1 MMHPRPF
8 RVLVAE
14 DDVEMRRVVADALRD
29 DGYDVVELADGGRLL
44 VDIAARMKAETA
56 GESVDLIVSDI
67 RMPIC
72 TGLQILEVLR
82 QSHWHTPVILMTA
95 FGDDATRKHAESLWP
110 CSSTNHSTWTI
121 CVRPSRTCCGAIAP
135 RPRHPFPGDQRSSLR
150 YSVAQSTPSTC
161 AACRLL
167 PPTASMTRST
177 YRRSTSARGTSS
189 DGSFAA
195 TSTWVTR

>member
-29 DGYDVVELADGGRLL
+29 DGYDVVELSDGGRLL
-44 VDIAARMKAETA
+44 VDIATRIEDEEAA

-95 FGDDATRKHAESLWP
+95 FGDDATRKHAEGLMAVLFDKP
-110 CSSTNHSTWTI
+110 FDLDDL
-121 CVRPSRTCCGAIAP
+121 RTAIAHLL
-135 RPRHPFPGDQRSSLR
+135 RRDRAEASSPFPR
-150 YSVAQSTPSTC
+150 
-161 AACRLL
+161 
-167 PPTASMTRST
+167 
-177 YRRSTSARGTSS
+177 
-189 DGSFAA
+189 
-195 TSTWVTR
+195 